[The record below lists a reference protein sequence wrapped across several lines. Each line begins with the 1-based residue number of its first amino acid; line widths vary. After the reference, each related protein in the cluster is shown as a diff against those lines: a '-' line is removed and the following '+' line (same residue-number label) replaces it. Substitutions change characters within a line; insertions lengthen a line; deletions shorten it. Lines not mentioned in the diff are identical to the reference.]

1 MDKRLFLK
9 SMLHDETL
17 ADASYS
23 WMMAGLTHTKSIE
36 YSLKQIVLVDHQIT
50 VTVVVT
56 EAMGATEEVESL
68 VIQFLIMELLRWRDV
83 ELQMRSFVVGPMA
96 VLVGGELVSF
106 FHV

>member
-50 VTVVVT
+50 AIVVVT
-56 EAMGATEEVESL
+56 EAMEEVESL
-68 VIQFLIMELLRWRDV
+68 VIQFPIMELLRRRDV